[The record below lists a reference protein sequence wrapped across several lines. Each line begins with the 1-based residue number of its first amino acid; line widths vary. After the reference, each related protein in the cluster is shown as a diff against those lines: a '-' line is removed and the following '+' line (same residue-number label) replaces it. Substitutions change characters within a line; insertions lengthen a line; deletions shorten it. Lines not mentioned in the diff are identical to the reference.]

1 MCFVIS
7 PICNFVACCFWSV
20 MMTIM
25 SFCLPFGSVMMTRVS
40 SENLFTLWVGDDEL
54 MAITSLETI

>member
-7 PICNFVACCFWSV
+7 SICNFVACCFWSV

-25 SFCLPFGSVMMTRVS
+25 SFCLPFGSVMMTS
-40 SENLFTLWVGDDEL
+40 AIGEL
-54 MAITSLETI
+54 VYLMGRW